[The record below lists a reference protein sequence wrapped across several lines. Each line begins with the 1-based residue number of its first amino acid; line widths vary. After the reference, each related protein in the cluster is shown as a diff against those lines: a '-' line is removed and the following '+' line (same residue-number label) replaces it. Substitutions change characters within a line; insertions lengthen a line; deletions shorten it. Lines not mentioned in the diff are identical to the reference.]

1 MIHCYK
7 GEVKLRIFPNASIQI
22 QEEILLAQAEA
33 AINRQTLSCGD
44 QEFALS
50 DIADLAMHGQRALV
64 FTADKQYYELLPAKG
79 SNSFKF
85 FLYYDQVKN
94 KKKLRETVR

>member
-1 MIHCYK
+1 MDS
-7 GEVKLRIFPNASIQI
+7 ESLRCGGVEIPMASV
-22 QEEILLAQAEA
+22 
-33 AINRQTLSCGD
+33 T
-44 QEFALS
+44 
-50 DIADLAMHGQRALV
+50 DLAMHGQRALV